1 MANSRKIFLH
11 LTVWSL
17 MAVLI
22 LFLAPTGPPPGKIPR
37 PEFGPPPIFGLFF
50 IMSILAYYLNTRVLI
65 PKLLD
70 KKRTTQYI
78 SSVLCLIAPVM
89 LISIYGRPIFH
100 FSNHKHPPEIIRIH
114 FLTGLLVML
123 IPIAVGLGEFILQKW
138 LTALRQK
145 NEAELEKTRA
155 ELSLLKSQVNPHFLF
170 NTLNNLYSL
179 ALSSSESTAD
189 AILKLSGI
197 MRYLIDMEGQS
208 SKVAASQEIECI
220 RQYID
225 LQKLRISEN
234 HSIQFN
240 IEGNPDSFLIE
251 PLLMLPLVE
260 NAFKYG
266 IAPDGRTKILI
277 QIEVNENHF
286 HLKIENGIFRSGNIF
301 PGLGTGIKNLRKRL
315 DLLYPSSSSLN
326 TKEEN
331 SQFTAELKLW

>member
-1 MANSRKIFLH
+1 M
-11 LTVWSL
+11 
-17 MAVLI
+17 
-22 LFLAPTGPPPGKIPR
+22 
-37 PEFGPPPIFGLFF
+37 
-50 IMSILAYYLNTRVLI
+50 
-65 PKLLD
+65 
-70 KKRTTQYI
+70 
-78 SSVLCLIAPVM
+78 
-89 LISIYGRPIFH
+89 YGRPLIH
-100 FSNHKHPPEIIRIH
+100 FPNHRHPPEIVRIH
-114 FLTGLLVML
+114 VLTGLLVML
-123 IPIAVGLGEFILQKW
+123 IPLGIGLGEFILQKW

-179 ALSSSESTAD
+179 ALSGSETTAD

-234 HSIQFN
+234 HSIQF
-240 IEGNPDSFLIE
+240 IIDGNPDSFLIE

-266 IAPDGRTKILI
+266 IAPDGNTKILI
-277 QIEVNENHF
+277 HIKTNENLF

-301 PGLGTGIKNLRKRL
+301 PGLGTGLKNLRKRL
-315 DLLYPSSSSLN
+315 DLIYPGCSSLK
-326 TKEEN
+326 TKEED

>member
-11 LTVWSL
+11 LTAWSL
-17 MAVLI
+17 MAILI
-22 LFLAPTGPPPGKIPR
+22 HFLAPTGPPPGRIPR
-37 PEFGPPPIFGLFF
+37 PGFGPPPIFGMFF
-50 IMSILAYYLNTRVLI
+50 LMSILAYYLNTKVLI
-65 PKLLD
+65 PRLLD
-70 KKRTTQYI
+70 KKRTVQYI
-78 SSVLCLIAPVM
+78 ISIIFLIAPVM
-89 LISIYGRPIFH
+89 LISMYGRPLIH
-100 FSNHKHPPEIIRIH
+100 FPNHRHPPEIVRIH
-114 FLTGLLVML
+114 VLTGLLVML
-123 IPIAVGLGEFILQKW
+123 IPLGIGLGEFILQKW

-179 ALSSSESTAD
+179 ALSGSETTAD

-234 HSIQFN
+234 HSIQFI

-260 NAFKYG
+260 NSFKYG
-266 IAPDGRTKILI
+266 IAPDGNTKILI
-277 QIEVNENHF
+277 HKKTNENLF

-301 PGLGTGIKNLRKRL
+301 PALGTGLKNLRKRL
-315 DLLYPSSSSLN
+315 DLLYPGSSFLN

-331 SQFTAELKLW
+331 NQFTAELKLW

>member
-22 LFLAPTGPPPGKIPR
+22 LFLAPTGPPPGRVPR
-37 PEFGPPPIFGLFF
+37 PGFGPPPIFGMFF
-50 IMSILAYYLNTRVLI
+50 LMSILAYYLNTKVLI
-65 PKLLD
+65 PRLLD
-70 KKRTTQYI
+70 KKRTVQYI
-78 SSVLCLIAPVM
+78 ISIIFLIAPVM
-89 LISIYGRPIFH
+89 LISMYGRPLIH
-100 FSNHKHPPEIIRIH
+100 FPNHRHPPEIVRIH
-114 FLTGLLVML
+114 VLTGLLVML
-123 IPIAVGLGEFILQKW
+123 IPLGIGLGEFILQKW

-179 ALSSSESTAD
+179 ALSGSETTAD

-197 MRYLIDMEGQS
+197 MRYLIEMEGQS

-234 HSIQFN
+234 HSIQFV

-260 NAFKYG
+260 NSFKYG
-266 IAPDGRTKILI
+266 IAPDGNTKILI
-277 QIEVNENHF
+277 HIKTNENLF

-301 PGLGTGIKNLRKRL
+301 PGLGTGLKNLRKRL
-315 DLLYPSSSSLN
+315 DLIYPGCSSLK
-326 TKEEN
+326 TKEED

>member
-1 MANSRKIFLH
+1 
-11 LTVWSL
+11 
-17 MAVLI
+17 
-22 LFLAPTGPPPGKIPR
+22 
-37 PEFGPPPIFGLFF
+37 
-50 IMSILAYYLNTRVLI
+50 
-65 PKLLD
+65 
-70 KKRTTQYI
+70 
-78 SSVLCLIAPVM
+78 
-89 LISIYGRPIFH
+89 
-100 FSNHKHPPEIIRIH
+100 
-114 FLTGLLVML
+114 ML
-123 IPIAVGLGEFILQKW
+123 IPIGIGLGEFILQKW

-145 NEAELEKTRA
+145 NEAELEKTKA

-179 ALSSSESTAD
+179 ALSGSESTAD

-234 HSIQFN
+234 HSIHLN

-266 IAPDGRTKILI
+266 IAPDGKTKILI
-277 QIEVNENHF
+277 QIEMNENHF
-286 HLKIENGIFRSGNIF
+286 RLKIENGIFRSGNIF
-301 PGLGTGIKNLRKRL
+301 PGLGTGLKNLRKRL
-315 DLLYPSSSSLN
+315 DLLYPGGSFLH

-331 SQFTAELKLW
+331 NLFTAELKLS

>member
-1 MANSRKIFLH
+1 MANSRKISLH
-11 LTVWSL
+11 LIVWSL
-17 MAVLI
+17 MAILI

-37 PEFGPPPIFGLFF
+37 PGFGPPPIFGMFF

-70 KKRTTQYI
+70 KKRTTQYTF
-78 SSVLCLIAPVM
+78 SLLCLVAPVM
-89 LISIYGRPIFH
+89 LISVYGRPIFH
-100 FSNHKHPPEIIRIH
+100 FSNHRHPPEIIRIH

-123 IPIAVGLGEFILQKW
+123 IPIAVGLGEFIFQKW
-138 LTALRQK
+138 LVALRQK
-145 NEAELEKTRA
+145 NEAELEKTKA

-179 ALSSSESTAD
+179 ALSGSETTAD

-197 MRYLIDMEGQS
+197 MRYLIEMEGQS

-225 LQKLRISEN
+225 LQKLRISEH
-234 HSIQFN
+234 HSIHFT

-286 HLKIENGIFRSGNIF
+286 HLKMENGIFRSGNIF
-301 PGLGTGIKNLRKRL
+301 PGLGTGLKNLRKRL
-315 DLLYPSSSSLN
+315 DLLYPGSSFLH

-331 SQFTAELKLW
+331 DLFIAELKLS